1 MEVETIKESSSS
13 IWKYALHG
21 VKDVLHDYVYLIN
34 VFLFRFFLTK
44 LFQSFSLK
52 KNFCFFRNNG

>member
-21 VKDVLHDYVYLIN
+21 VKDFLHDYVYSIN

-44 LFQSFSLK
+44 LFQSFYPK